1 MSKSKLAD
9 LNEYLFEALDRITND
24 ELEGDAL
31 DAEIKRT
38 EAITDVAEKII
49 ENAGLQL
56 KALTLVAENG
66 NMEAEKSILRL
77 TGSDD

>member
-24 ELEGDAL
+24 ELEGETL